1 MRLNEVFG
9 SRANNFNLLRLIAA
23 SLVLVTHSF
32 TVVTG
37 NADNEPLRLSL
48 GVTWGAIAVD
58 IFFVISGLLVTSSM
72 RRSDSAI
79 DYSFAR
85 ALRILPGLFVALV
98 VTGLVASVMFY
109 RTLDVREL
117 AWYVFRNAFPF
128 GEMPDRVAGIFVGNP
143 AGSGLNASLWT
154 LPVELRMYR
163 NVLLIWLLSFLLLKR
178 RRLAF
183 DCMIVAAAAYFLVK
197 HFGWLSHVTIETSP
211 SRLQMMFFVGAAA
224 LVLAKYVRLSWI
236 GAGAV
241 VAAIVAA
248 SLQRSAFYVV
258 YSLGLW
264 YVVLCLAY
272 LPRGKVLLF
281 NSRGDYSYGV
291 YIYAW
296 PVQQALIFVWP
307 SVGVAAHIVV
317 SAVIVLGL
325 SVVSWHVVE
334 SPALQLKKRWIGRK
348 RRVGVAEA
356 TRPA

>member
-23 SLVLVTHSF
+23 SLVLGTHSF

-37 NADNEPLRLSL
+37 DADNEPLRLSL
-48 GVTWGAIAVD
+48 GITWGAIAVD
-58 IFFVISGLLVTSSM
+58 IFFVVSGLLVTSSM

-79 DYSFAR
+79 DYSVAR
-85 ALRILPGLFVALV
+85 ALRILPGLFAALV
-98 VTGLVASVMFY
+98 VTGLVASAMFY
-109 RTLDVREL
+109 RTLDVTEL
-117 AWYVFRNAFPF
+117 VWYVFRNTFPF
-128 GEMPDRVAGIFVGNP
+128 GEMPDRIAGIFVGNP
-143 AGSGLNASLWT
+143 AGPGFNASLWT

-183 DCMIVAAAAYFLVK
+183 DCMIVAAAAYFLAR
-197 HFGWLSHVTIETSP
+197 HLAFPSYATIEASP

-224 LVLAKYVRLSWI
+224 LVLARYIRLSWI
-236 GAGAV
+236 AVGAV

-272 LPRGKVLLF
+272 LPRGKVLSF
-281 NSRGDYSYGV
+281 NRLGDYSYGV

-296 PVQQALIFVWP
+296 PVQQMVISVWP
-307 SVGVAAHIVV
+307 GIGVAAHIVV

-348 RRVGVAEA
+348 HRVDVSEVARTA
-356 TRPA
+356 